1 MWKQMILSLLLLP
14 AILTGCTST
23 PKESPSPF
31 IQVKNGQFIRN
42 GQPYYYIG
50 SNFWYGAILASE
62 GTGGNRERLH
72 RELDSLKAIGVDNL
86 RILVGSDGKRGVPTK
101 VEPTLQEAP
110 GIYND
115 TILAGLDYLLAEM
128 EKRDMLAVLYLNNSW
143 EWSGGNGAE
152 DTASTSLGQEET
164 RLPCLP

>member
-62 GTGGNRERLH
+62 GTGGNR
-72 RELDSLKAIGVDNL
+72 
-86 RILVGSDGKRGVPTK
+86 
-101 VEPTLQEAP
+101 
-110 GIYND
+110 
-115 TILAGLDYLLAEM
+115 
-128 EKRDMLAVLYLNNSW
+128 
-143 EWSGGNGAE
+143 
-152 DTASTSLGQEET
+152 
-164 RLPCLP
+164 